1 MPWKTLQL
9 IDIYQK
15 LFGDLQSC
23 YTCAYVS
30 CLEAT
35 NNKNKNG
42 GINYKG
48 NGKCNGNFG
57 ASSKKAAAVAAH
69 SSAAY
74 FLSIALFT
82 SIFIDD
88 ARHRTSGTAKNYEVS
103 IETHALHSH
112 THTQEIR

>member
-1 MPWKTLQL
+1 MPWKSPQL

-30 CLEAT
+30 CLQAT

-57 ASSKKAAAVAAH
+57 ASSKKAAGVAQQKQRTRVQLI
-69 SSAAY
+69 
-74 FLSIALFT
+74 FL
-82 SIFIDD
+82 
-88 ARHRTSGTAKNYEVS
+88 
-103 IETHALHSH
+103 ALHYSRVFSLMMRG
-112 THTQEIR
+112 TGRLGQLRTMKSP